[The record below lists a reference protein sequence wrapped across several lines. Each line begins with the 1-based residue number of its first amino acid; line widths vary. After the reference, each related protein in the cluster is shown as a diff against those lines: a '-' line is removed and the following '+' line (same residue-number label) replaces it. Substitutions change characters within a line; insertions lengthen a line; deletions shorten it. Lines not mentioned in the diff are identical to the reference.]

1 MSKIDQDVLKAIG
14 PESEFVCNT
23 NDKTIS
29 MAAIDSCVSND
40 GIKSLR

>member
-1 MSKIDQDVLKAIG
+1 MNSLSRWCCG
-14 PESEFVCNT
+14 EFVCNT